1 MARNIK
7 VKVAK
12 TKHGTKVQ
20 SPMIVHES
28 SIFSFKT
35 VFLMMIL
42 LGLIVLT
49 HLELK
54 EQFVL
59 NHIIEPIL
67 SGRKSVP
74 EEEKMDFSSTSVD
87 FNQRLQTAI
96 DSVEKVSLIDPP
108 DQIFKPVIIPTA
120 TATIQTDV
128 VKPIVTASASN
139 VVTKYHT
146 VVSGDI
152 LYNIATKNGINYKD
166 LARWNNINDPSD
178 LKLGQKLLVSEP
190 PKTEKPKP
198 TVIATAKEIKI
209 VDNDKDGISDDK
221 DFCQNTTTYEISKGI
236 DNMGCVIKTDEKP
249 KQPAYH
255 IVKSG
260 DFLAKIAKQY
270 KVNYMD
276 LARWN
281 NIPYPYAL
289 KLEQK
294 LLLSEPPKTEDPE
307 PVVTFEETPTIDSDK
322 DGVPDDKDFCQ
333 NTTTDE
339 ISKGIDNMGCVIK
352 PKEKPAYHIVKSGDF
367 LAKIAKQYKVNYMD
381 LARWNNIPY
390 PYALKLEQKLLL
402 SEPPKTEEPEETP
415 VIDSDKD
422 GIPDDKDFCPN
433 TTTDNIIKGV
443 DNMGCVIKTEEKPEQ
458 PAYHIVKS
466 GDFLA
471 KIAKRY
477 KINYND
483 LARWNNIAY
492 PYALK
497 LEQKLLVSEPAKT
510 EEPEEAPNIDK
521 HHIVKSGDFLAKIAK
536 RYKIN
541 YNDLARWNNI
551 AYPYALK
558 LGQKLLVSEPAKTEE
573 PEKAPVI
580 DKHHIVKSGDFLA
593 KIAKR
598 YKINYND
605 LARWNNIAY
614 PYALKLGQKLLIS
627 EPPKIEKEETQE
639 IEETEETIIAVPEND
654 VIPNETQQIID
665 NDKDGVPDDKDACLN
680 TTTDEIIKGIDNMGC
695 VIKTEEKPVYH
706 IVKSGDFLAKIA
718 KRYGISYKDI
728 ARWNNLPRPYH
739 LKLGQKL
746 LLSKP
751 MDQDLD
757 DIPDDKDHCPNTTI
771 EEIGKG
777 IDAMGCV
784 INTPEISSN
793 EPVYH
798 IVKRGDSL
806 FKISRLYKVSYKDL
820 ARWNNISIFSS
831 LNLGQKLLVSKPI
844 ESFLSVDTDGDGID
858 DDKDRCPNNSEE
870 QVING
875 VDENGCAI
883 KIEDYFDL
891 PKKKVSKPIL
901 KTTKKKLFFHDRL
914 RNGNFGPEMVWV
926 PAGSFRIGDLQGGGE
941 KDEQP
946 VHEVSIKRF
955 ASSRYEI
962 TFSDYDK
969 FATATRRKKPN
980 DEGWGRGIRPVINVN
995 WEDARAYSNWL
1006 SRQTGHKYRLPTEAE
1021 WEYAARAGSKTKYW
1035 WGNSIGSNNAT
1046 CNKCNSQ
1053 WGWDAQNM
1061 TAPVGSFKA
1070 NPFGLYDTVGN
1081 VYEWTCSEYGVEVK
1095 ANKKELVKYNGKE
1108 QVCVNRKTK
1117 NKFRVIR
1124 GGHWLSDP
1132 EDNRAAHRFESWLG
1146 YRVNFIGFRVVRE

>member
-74 EEEKMDFSSTSVD
+74 EEEKIDLSSTSVD
-87 FNQRLQTAI
+87 FNERLQAAI
-96 DSVEKVSLIDPP
+96 DSVEKVSLIEPP
-108 DQIFKPVIIPTA
+108 AQIFKPVIIPTP
-120 TATIQTDV
+120 TATTQTDAQTDV
-128 VKPIVTASASN
+128 VKPIAASN

-146 VVSGDI
+146 VVSGEV
-152 LYNIATKNGINYKD
+152 LSNIAKKYGVNYKD
-166 LARWNNINDPSD
+166 IARWNNIAYPYA
-178 LKLGQKLLVSEP
+178 LKLGQKLLVSKP
-190 PKTEKPKP
+190 SKTEKPEP
-198 TVIATAKEIKI
+198 TV
-209 VDNDKDGISDDK
+209 VVSDHDKDGVLDNK
-221 DFCQNTTTYEISKGI
+221 DFCPNTTAEEISKGI
-236 DNMGCVIKTDEKP
+236 DNMGCVIKTAEKP
-249 KQPAYH
+249 KQP
-255 IVKSG
+255 
-260 DFLAKIAKQY
+260 
-270 KVNYMD
+270 
-276 LARWN
+276 
-281 NIPYPYAL
+281 
-289 KLEQK
+289 
-294 LLLSEPPKTEDPE
+294 
-307 PVVTFEETPTIDSDK
+307 
-322 DGVPDDKDFCQ
+322 
-333 NTTTDE
+333 
-339 ISKGIDNMGCVIK
+339 
-352 PKEKPAYHIVKSGDF
+352 EKPAYHIVKSGDF
-367 LAKIAKQYKVNYMD
+367 LAKIAKQYKVNYKD
-381 LARWNNIPY
+381 LARWNNIAY
-390 PYALKLEQKLLL
+390 PYALKLGQKLLL
-402 SEPPKTEEPEETP
+402 SEPAKTEEPTQAIDSDKDGVPDDKDFCPNTTTEEISKGIDNMGCVIKTVEEKP
-415 VIDSDKD
+415 EQPAYHIVKSGDFLSKIAKQYNINYYDLARWNNITYPYALKLGQKLLLSEPAKTEEPTQAIDSDKD

-433 TTTDNIIKGV
+433 TTTDEISKGIDNMGCVIKKEEKPAYHIVKSGDFLAKIAKQYKLNYKDLARWNNLPYPYALKLEQKLLLSEPSKTEEPEPVVTFEETPVIDSDNDGVPDDKDFCPNTTTDNIIKGI
-443 DNMGCVIKTEEKPEQ
+443 DNMGCVIKTAEEPEQ

-471 KIAKRY
+471 KIAKQY
-477 KINYND
+477 KLNYKD
-483 LARWNNIAY
+483 LARWNNI
-492 PYALK
+492 P
-497 LEQKLLVSEPAKT
+497 
-510 EEPEEAPNIDK
+510 
-521 HHIVKSGDFLAKIAK
+521 
-536 RYKIN
+536 
-541 YNDLARWNNI
+541 
-551 AYPYALK
+551 YPYALK
-558 LGQKLLVSEPAKTEE
+558 LGQKLLVSEPA
-573 PEKAPVI
+573 
-580 DKHHIVKSGDFLA
+580 VK
-593 KIAKR
+593 
-598 YKINYND
+598 
-605 LARWNNIAY
+605 
-614 PYALKLGQKLLIS
+614 
-627 EPPKIEKEETQE
+627 KE
-639 IEETEETIIAVPEND
+639 IETEEATIIAVPEND
-654 VIPNETQQIID
+654 IIPNEIPIID
-665 NDKDGVPDDKDACLN
+665 NDKDGVPDDKDSCLN
-680 TTTDEIIKGIDNMGC
+680 TTTDEIIKGVDNMGC
-695 VIKTEEKPVYH
+695 VIKLEETSKQAAYH

-728 ARWNNLPRPYH
+728 ARWNNLPRPYN

-751 MDQDLD
+751 MDQDHD

-798 IVKRGDSL
+798 IVKRGESL
-806 FKISRLYKVSYKDL
+806 FKISRFYKVSYKDL
-820 ARWNNISIFSS
+820 ARWNNIPIPYS
-831 LNLGQKLLVSKPI
+831 LNLGQKILVSQPI
-844 ESFLSVDTDGDGID
+844 DSFLSVDTDGDGID
-858 DDKDRCPNNSEE
+858 DDKDSCPNNTDEE
-870 QVING
+870 VING

-901 KTTKKKLFFHDRL
+901 RTTKKKLFFHDRL
-914 RNGNFGPEMVWV
+914 RDGSLGPEMVWI
-926 PAGSFRIGDLQGGGE
+926 PAGSFRMGDLQGGGE

-946 VHEVSIKRF
+946 VHKVSIKRF

-969 FATATRRKKPN
+969 FATATRRKKPS

-995 WEDARAYSNWL
+995 WEDARAYCKWL
-1006 SRQTGHKYRLPTEAE
+1006 SRQTGYKYRLPTEAE

-1053 WGWDAQNM
+1053 WGWDAQHM
-1061 TAPVGSFKA
+1061 TAPVGSFKP

-1081 VYEWTCSEYGVEVK
+1081 VYEWTCSEYGVEIR

-1132 EDNRAAHRFESWLG
+1132 EDSRAAHRFESWLG

>member
-74 EEEKMDFSSTSVD
+74 EEEKIDFSSTPED
-87 FNQRLQTAI
+87 YNKRLQDAI
-96 DSVEKVSLIDPP
+96 YSVEKASLKEPP
-108 DQIFKPVIIPTA
+108 AQIFTPVIIPTP
-120 TATIQTDV
+120 TDV
-128 VKPIVTASASN
+128 VKPIVTASVSN

-152 LYNIATKNGINYKD
+152 LYNIATKNGVNYKD
-166 LARWNNINDPSD
+166 LARWNNINNPSD

-190 PKTEKPKP
+190 PKP
-198 TVIATAKEIKI
+198 TV
-209 VDNDKDGISDDK
+209 VVVSDHDKDGVQDDK
-221 DFCQNTTTYEISKGI
+221 DFCPNTTTYEISKGI
-236 DNMGCVIKTDEKP
+236 DNMGCVIKTEEKP

-270 KVNYMD
+270 KVHYKD

-294 LLLSEPPKTEDPE
+294 LLLSEPLKPT
-307 PVVTFEETPTIDSDK
+307 VVAVSDHDK
-322 DGVPDDKDFCQ
+322 DGISDDKDFCL

-352 PKEKPAYHIVKSGDF
+352 TEEKPKQPAYHIVKSGDF

-443 DNMGCVIKTEEKPEQ
+443 DNFGCVIKTDEKPVQ
-458 PAYHIVKS
+458 A
-466 GDFLA
+466 
-471 KIAKRY
+471 
-477 KINYND
+477 
-483 LARWNNIAY
+483 
-492 PYALK
+492 
-497 LEQKLLVSEPAKT
+497 KLLASEPPKKT
-510 EEPEEAPNIDK
+510 EEPEP
-521 HHIVKSGDFLAKIAK
+521 
-536 RYKIN
+536 
-541 YNDLARWNNI
+541 
-551 AYPYALK
+551 
-558 LGQKLLVSEPAKTEE
+558 
-573 PEKAPVI
+573 APVI

-605 LARWNNIAY
+605 LARWNNIYY
-614 PYALKLGQKLLIS
+614 PYALKLGQKLLVSEPAKTEEPEKAPVIEKHHIVKSGDFLAKIAKRYKINYKDLARWNNIPYPYALKLGQKLLVS
-627 EPPKIEKEETQE
+627 EPPKIET
-639 IEETEETIIAVPEND
+639 EETEETIIAVPENE
-654 VIPNETQQIID
+654 VIPNETTQIID

-858 DDKDRCPNNSEE
+858 DDKDRCPNNTEDE
-870 QVING
+870 VING

-891 PKKKVSKPIL
+891 PKKKVSKPVL
-901 KTTKKKLFFHDRL
+901 RTTKKNIFFHDRL
-914 RNGNFGPEMVWV
+914 RNGNLGPEMAWI
-926 PAGSFRIGDLQGGGE
+926 PAGSFKMGDLQGGGE

-946 VHEVSIKRF
+946 VHQVDIKRF

-969 FATATRRKKPN
+969 FATATRRKKPH

-995 WEDARAYSNWL
+995 WEDARAYCTWL
-1006 SRQTGHKYRLPTEAE
+1006 SRQTGHQYRLPTEAE

-1061 TAPVGSFKA
+1061 TAPVGSFQA

-1108 QVCVNRKTK
+1108 QTCVNRKTK

>member
-74 EEEKMDFSSTSVD
+74 EEEKIDLSSTSVD
-87 FNQRLQTAI
+87 FNERLQAAI
-96 DSVEKVSLIDPP
+96 DSVEKVSLIEPP
-108 DQIFKPVIIPTA
+108 AQIFKPVIIPTP
-120 TATIQTDV
+120 TATTQTDAQTDV
-128 VKPIVTASASN
+128 VKPIAASN

-146 VVSGDI
+146 VVSGEV
-152 LYNIATKNGINYKD
+152 LSNIAKKYGVNYKD
-166 LARWNNINDPSD
+166 IARWNNIAYPYA
-178 LKLGQKLLVSEP
+178 LKLGQKLLVSKP
-190 PKTEKPKP
+190 SKTEKPEP
-198 TVIATAKEIKI
+198 TV
-209 VDNDKDGISDDK
+209 VVSDHDKDGVLDNK
-221 DFCQNTTTYEISKGI
+221 DFCPNTTAEEISKGI
-236 DNMGCVIKTDEKP
+236 DNMGCVIKTAEKP
-249 KQPAYH
+249 KQP
-255 IVKSG
+255 
-260 DFLAKIAKQY
+260 
-270 KVNYMD
+270 
-276 LARWN
+276 
-281 NIPYPYAL
+281 
-289 KLEQK
+289 
-294 LLLSEPPKTEDPE
+294 
-307 PVVTFEETPTIDSDK
+307 
-322 DGVPDDKDFCQ
+322 
-333 NTTTDE
+333 
-339 ISKGIDNMGCVIK
+339 
-352 PKEKPAYHIVKSGDF
+352 EKPAYHIVKSGDF
-367 LAKIAKQYKVNYMD
+367 LAKIAKQYKVNY
-381 LARWNNIPY
+381 
-390 PYALKLEQKLLL
+390 K
-402 SEPPKTEEPEETP
+402 
-415 VIDSDKD
+415 
-422 GIPDDKDFCPN
+422 
-433 TTTDNIIKGV
+433 
-443 DNMGCVIKTEEKPEQ
+443 
-458 PAYHIVKS
+458 
-466 GDFLA
+466 
-471 KIAKRY
+471 
-477 KINYND
+477 
-483 LARWNNIAY
+483 
-492 PYALK
+492 
-497 LEQKLLVSEPAKT
+497 
-510 EEPEEAPNIDK
+510 
-521 HHIVKSGDFLAKIAK
+521 
-536 RYKIN
+536 
-541 YNDLARWNNI
+541 DLARWNNI

-558 LGQKLLVSEPAKTEE
+558 LGQKLLLSEPAKTEE
-573 PEKAPVI
+573 PTQAIDSDKDGVPDDKDFCPNTTTEEISKGIDNMGCVIKKEEKPEKPAYHIVKSGDFLSKIAKQYNINYYDLARWNNISYPYALKLEQKLLLSEPSKTEEPEPVVTFEETPVI
-580 DKHHIVKSGDFLA
+580 DSDNDGVPDDKDFCPNTTTDNIIKGIDNMGCVIKTAEEPEQPAYHIVKSGDFLA
-593 KIAKR
+593 KIAKQ
-598 YKINYND
+598 YKLNYKD
-605 LARWNNIAY
+605 LARWNNIPY
-614 PYALKLGQKLLIS
+614 PYALKLGQKLLVS
-627 EPPKIEKEETQE
+627 EPAVKKE
-639 IEETEETIIAVPEND
+639 IETEEATIIAVPEND
-654 VIPNETQQIID
+654 IIPNEIPIID
-665 NDKDGVPDDKDACLN
+665 NDKDGVPDDKDSCLN
-680 TTTDEIIKGIDNMGC
+680 TTTDEIIKGVDNMGC
-695 VIKTEEKPVYH
+695 VIKLEETSKQAAYH

-728 ARWNNLPRPYH
+728 ARWNNLPRPYN

-751 MDQDLD
+751 MDQDHD

-798 IVKRGDSL
+798 IVKRGESL
-806 FKISRLYKVSYKDL
+806 FKISRFYKVSYKDL
-820 ARWNNISIFSS
+820 ARWNNIPIPYS
-831 LNLGQKLLVSKPI
+831 LNLGQKILVSQPI
-844 ESFLSVDTDGDGID
+844 DSFLSVDTDGDGID
-858 DDKDRCPNNSEE
+858 DDKDSCPNNTDEE
-870 QVING
+870 VING

-901 KTTKKKLFFHDRL
+901 RTTKKKLFFHDRL
-914 RNGNFGPEMVWV
+914 RDGSLGPEMVWI
-926 PAGSFRIGDLQGGGE
+926 PAGSFRMGDLQGGGE

-946 VHEVSIKRF
+946 VHKVSIKRF

-969 FATATRRKKPN
+969 FATATRRKKPS

-995 WEDARAYSNWL
+995 WEDARAYCKWL
-1006 SRQTGHKYRLPTEAE
+1006 SRQTGYKYRLPTEAE

-1053 WGWDAQNM
+1053 WGWDAQHM
-1061 TAPVGSFKA
+1061 TAPVGSFKP

-1081 VYEWTCSEYGVEVK
+1081 VYEWTCSEYGVEIR

-1132 EDNRAAHRFESWLG
+1132 EDSRAAHRFESWLG